1 MVWRAQPAH
10 RDFPLAQRPSL
21 ALYPA
26 RKFETGERTAMKFRI
41 ALTAAASLALAACG
55 SSEDASTE
63 AEADTVEMT
72 ADEALTDVEEM
83 PVEDPAANT
92 APVEMDT
99 ASPSE
104 EAEIQEA
111 GDSAADTA
119 AAAMDAMAED
129 AN

>member
-1 MVWRAQPAH
+1 
-10 RDFPLAQRPSL
+10 
-21 ALYPA
+21 
-26 RKFETGERTAMKFRI
+26 MKFRI

-104 EAEIQEA
+104 EADIQEA

>member
-1 MVWRAQPAH
+1 
-10 RDFPLAQRPSL
+10 
-21 ALYPA
+21 
-26 RKFETGERTAMKFRI
+26 MKFRI

-55 SSEDASTE
+55 STEDASTE

>member
-1 MVWRAQPAH
+1 MGLSA
-10 RDFPLAQRPSL
+10 
-21 ALYPA
+21 
-26 RKFETGERTAMKFRI
+26 T
-41 ALTAAASLALAACG
+41 
-55 SSEDASTE
+55 
-63 AEADTVEMT
+63 
-72 ADEALTDVEEM
+72 
-83 PVEDPAANT
+83 VEDPAANT

>member
-1 MVWRAQPAH
+1 
-10 RDFPLAQRPSL
+10 
-21 ALYPA
+21 
-26 RKFETGERTAMKFRI
+26 MKFRI

-55 SSEDASTE
+55 SSEDASSE

-83 PVEDPAANT
+83 PVEDHAANT

>member
-1 MVWRAQPAH
+1 
-10 RDFPLAQRPSL
+10 
-21 ALYPA
+21 
-26 RKFETGERTAMKFRI
+26 MKFRI
-41 ALTAAASLALAACG
+41 ALTAAASLALASCG

-92 APVEMDT
+92 APVQMDT

>member
-1 MVWRAQPAH
+1 
-10 RDFPLAQRPSL
+10 
-21 ALYPA
+21 
-26 RKFETGERTAMKFRI
+26 MKFCI

>member
-1 MVWRAQPAH
+1 
-10 RDFPLAQRPSL
+10 
-21 ALYPA
+21 
-26 RKFETGERTAMKFRI
+26 MKLRI

-72 ADEALTDVEEM
+72 ADEALTDVEEI

>member
-1 MVWRAQPAH
+1 
-10 RDFPLAQRPSL
+10 
-21 ALYPA
+21 
-26 RKFETGERTAMKFRI
+26 MKFRI
-41 ALTAAASLALAACG
+41 ALTVAASLALAACG

-72 ADEALTDVEEM
+72 ADEALTDIEEM

>member
-1 MVWRAQPAH
+1 MP
-10 RDFPLAQRPSL
+10 PRP
-21 ALYPA
+21 
-26 RKFETGERTAMKFRI
+26 
-41 ALTAAASLALAACG
+41 SLALAACG

-83 PVEDPAANT
+83 PVEDPAAST

>member
-1 MVWRAQPAH
+1 
-10 RDFPLAQRPSL
+10 
-21 ALYPA
+21 
-26 RKFETGERTAMKFRI
+26 MKFRI

-119 AAAMDAMAED
+119 AAAMDAMGED

>member
-1 MVWRAQPAH
+1 
-10 RDFPLAQRPSL
+10 
-21 ALYPA
+21 
-26 RKFETGERTAMKFRI
+26 MKFRI

-92 APVEMDT
+92 APVAMDT

>member
-1 MVWRAQPAH
+1 
-10 RDFPLAQRPSL
+10 
-21 ALYPA
+21 
-26 RKFETGERTAMKFRI
+26 MKFRI

-83 PVEDPAANT
+83 PVEDPAATT

>member
-1 MVWRAQPAH
+1 
-10 RDFPLAQRPSL
+10 
-21 ALYPA
+21 
-26 RKFETGERTAMKFRI
+26 MKFRI

-99 ASPSE
+99 TSPSE

>member
-1 MVWRAQPAH
+1 MR
-10 RDFPLAQRPSL
+10 
-21 ALYPA
+21 
-26 RKFETGERTAMKFRI
+26 FRI

>member
-1 MVWRAQPAH
+1 
-10 RDFPLAQRPSL
+10 
-21 ALYPA
+21 
-26 RKFETGERTAMKFRI
+26 MKFRI

-104 EAEIQEA
+104 ETEIQEA

>member
-1 MVWRAQPAH
+1 
-10 RDFPLAQRPSL
+10 
-21 ALYPA
+21 
-26 RKFETGERTAMKFRI
+26 MKFRI

-72 ADEALTDVEEM
+72 ADEALTDVEKM

>member
-1 MVWRAQPAH
+1 
-10 RDFPLAQRPSL
+10 
-21 ALYPA
+21 
-26 RKFETGERTAMKFRI
+26 MKFRI

-83 PVEDPAANT
+83 PVEDPAAST